1 MLVLKPPIE
10 LAIQARSASEW
21 FGRKSHNVQL
31 FVCESLRSC
40 EEKPLS
46 VIRFRSLTLSSVK
59 FLSTAFQILL
69 LASFAMWFGGFGF
82 YVSFVVPVGNE
93 VLGSSFEQ
101 GLITRQV
108 TVPLNWLGVLAATLM
123 ALNLLF
129 NRKQFTRAVSTIQV
143 IAIVVMLSMQVALFW
158 LHPQIDT
165 FVDLETHEVVG
176 DYDQFYWFHRLYLWA
191 STIQWFAGWLWLAC
205 FALPNR
211 VTTEVEQV
219 VQV

>member
-1 MLVLKPPIE
+1 MVRPQI
-10 LAIQARSASEW
+10 AQRSAFRLRKFAKLRGKTSERYPIP
-21 FGRKSHNVQL
+21 FSNI
-31 FVCESLRSC
+31 
-40 EEKPLS
+40 
-46 VIRFRSLTLSSVK
+46 VIREIPLHRIPDSSTGLVRDVVRR
-59 FLSTAFQILL
+59 FWI
-69 LASFAMWFGGFGF
+69 

-143 IAIVVMLSMQVALFW
+143 IAVVVMLSMQVALFW

-165 FVDLETHEVVG
+165 FVDLETHEIVG

>member
-1 MLVLKPPIE
+1 M
-10 LAIQARSASEW
+10 
-21 FGRKSHNVQL
+21 
-31 FVCESLRSC
+31 
-40 EEKPLS
+40 
-46 VIRFRSLTLSSVK
+46 K

-108 TVPLNWLGVLAATLM
+108 TTPLNWLGVLAGTLM

-129 NRKQFTRAVSTIQV
+129 NRNKFTRKRTWVQT
-143 IAIVVMLSMQVALFW
+143 IAIVIMLGMQLALFW

-165 FVDLETHEVVG
+165 FVDLETHEIVG

-191 STIQWFAGWLWLAC
+191 STIQWFAAWLWLAC

-211 VTTEVEQV
+211 ASREAQA
-219 VQV
+219 